1 MQAGSAAVEG
11 ARTTRL
17 ALADEFETGVLG
29 VSEQLATAST
39 ELSASA
45 QGLATA
51 AGAASEEADQ
61 AALTMQALT
70 EASREIQ
77 QVVSVINAIADQ
89 TRLLALNATI
99 EAARA
104 GEAGKGFA
112 VVAAEVKELADQ
124 SGRATE
130 QVSQRVDSIRQNAQD
145 AVRAI
150 TGIGSTIGEMNG
162 LVDGVRTAV
171 DGSASWASAQDT
183 TGLSQLAEE
192 LRSQISG
199 FLAGMRG

>member
-1 MQAGSAAVEG
+1 M
-11 ARTTRL
+11 
-17 ALADEFETGVLG
+17 G

-45 QGLATA
+45 QGLSAA
-51 AGAASEEADQ
+51 AGAASAEADQ
-61 AALTMQALT
+61 ASVTMEALTR
-70 EASREIQ
+70 ASEEIQ
-77 QVVSVINAIADQ
+77 QVVSVINAIAGQ

-124 SGRATE
+124 TGRATE
-130 QVSQRVDSIRQNAQD
+130 QVSTQVGSIRSQAAGAVQAISGINA
-145 AVRAI
+145 
-150 TGIGSTIGEMNG
+150 TIGEMNG

-171 DGSASWASAQDT
+171 DGGGGWGGDGDI

-192 LRSQISG
+192 LRTQISG
-199 FLAGMRG
+199 FLHGMRA